1 MIAKTS
7 SGKSFGGLMHYLEE
21 GRSGRERDRVDW
33 TASRNLFGTDDP
45 ALAGQVMEATADQS
59 LRVQKPVYHVSLSFD
74 PTDMV
79 NRERMELVADR
90 LLDRLGLQDH
100 QAMFVAHRDR
110 EHAHVHIVVNRVHPE
125 TGVAWE
131 RWQDHPR
138 IERTLRETERELGL
152 REVPGRLYRAPGHEL
167 PERALDTSG
176 ERHAAERT
184 HEMSFVDKA
193 RQHLPEWRQAQSWED
208 LSERLAKNGFRIEPK
223 GQGIVITDGEQY
235 VRASRVAR
243 DLSVNRL
250 EQKFDAPYP
259 GRALNEPGREIDP
272 AIRGLVRDIR
282 AYDEAARHHNA
293 LGEAEARARDAA
305 EHVHTLER
313 ASRDWRNR
321 ADDVARAFGRVYQA
335 PEDARARLAELE
347 RANGKEAVTRELH
360 DRPEQFGR
368 LRTVDRPG
376 VLGLVRRDDAPARAE
391 ARQLG
396 VAIDDY
402 RKSEQTLR
410 SHLRPGGELTQDRV
424 VTAERAAGIAR
435 DRAEGAVREL
445 HEAGRNL
452 PDRRALQRTIGEL
465 ASTLSAPES
474 RLLRTFVTDAQSRLV
489 TKFKGIVREIALGR
503 DRGLEL

>member
-1 MIAKTS
+1 
-7 SGKSFGGLMHYLEE
+7 
-21 GRSGRERDRVDW
+21 
-33 TASRNLFGTDDP
+33 
-45 ALAGQVMEATADQS
+45 
-59 LRVQKPVYHVSLSFD
+59 VSLSFD

-79 NRERMELVADR
+79 NRDRMELVADR

-100 QAMFVAHRDR
+100 QAIFVAHRDR

-176 ERHAAERT
+176 ERHAADRT
-184 HEMSFVDKA
+184 HEMSFADKA
-193 RQHLPEWRQAQSWED
+193 RQHVPALRQAQSWED
-208 LSERLAKNGFRIEPK
+208 LAERLAEHGLKIEPK
-223 GQGIVITDGEQY
+223 GQGIVITDGEQH

-282 AYDEAARHHNA
+282 AYDEVTHHAKA
-293 LGEAEARARDAA
+293 LGEAETRSREAA
-305 EHVHTLER
+305 EHAHALDQAV
-313 ASRDWRNR
+313 RDWRNR
-321 ADDVARAFGRVYQA
+321 TDDVTRALGRVYQA

-347 RANGKEAVTRELH
+347 RAFGKEAVTRELH

-368 LRTVDRPG
+368 LRTVDHPG
-376 VLGLVRRDDAPARAE
+376 VLGLIRRDDTPARAE
-391 ARQLG
+391 ARNLG

-402 RKSEQTLR
+402 GKSEQALR
-410 SHLRPGGELTQDRV
+410 SHVRSGGELTRDLVDTVQ
-424 VTAERAAGIAR
+424 RAAGIACK
-435 DRAEGAVREL
+435 RAESNVGEL
-445 HEAGRNL
+445 REAGRNP
-452 PDRRALQRTIGEL
+452 PDRRVLQRTIGEL

-474 RLLRTFVTDAQSRLV
+474 RLLRTFVTDAQARLV
-489 TKFKGIVREIALGR
+489 AKFKGIALEIALGR
-503 DRGLEL
+503 DRSLGL

>member
-7 SGKSFGGLMHYLEE
+7 SGKSFGGLMHYLEV

-33 TASRNLFGTDDP
+33 IASRNLCGTDDP
-45 ALAGQVMEATADQS
+45 ELAGYVMEATAEQS

-74 PTDMV
+74 LTDTV
-79 NRERMELVADR
+79 DRGRMELVADR
-90 LLDRLGLQDH
+90 LLDRLGLQEH

-184 HEMSFVDKA
+184 HEMSFADKV
-193 RQHLPEWRQAQSWED
+193 RQHVPELRQAQSWED
-208 LSERLAKNGFRIEPK
+208 LAERLAEHGLEIEPK
-223 GQGIVITDGEQY
+223 GQGIVITDGEQH

-282 AYDEAARHHNA
+282 AYDEVTNYAKA
-293 LGEAEARARDAA
+293 LGEAETRSREAG
-305 EHVHTLER
+305 EHAHALER
-313 ASRDWRNR
+313 AARDSRNR
-321 ADDVARAFGRVYQA
+321 ADDVTRALGRVYQA
-335 PEDARARLAELE
+335 PEDARIRLADLE
-347 RANGKEAVTRELH
+347 RAHGKEAVTRELH

-376 VLGLVRRDDAPARAE
+376 VIGLVRRDDAPARAE
-391 ARQLG
+391 ARNLG

-402 RKSEQTLR
+402 RKSEQSLR
-410 SHLRPGGELTQDRV
+410 SHVRSGGELTRDLV
-424 VTAERAAGIAR
+424 DTAQRAAGIAR
-435 DRAEGAVREL
+435 DRAEGTAREL

-452 PDRRALQRTIGEL
+452 PDRRVLQRTIGEL

-474 RLLRTFVTDAQSRLV
+474 RLLRTFVTDAQARLV
-489 TKFKGIVREIALGR
+489 AKFKGIALEIALGR
-503 DRGLEL
+503 DRGLGL

>member
-1 MIAKTS
+1 
-7 SGKSFGGLMHYLEE
+7 
-21 GRSGRERDRVDW
+21 
-33 TASRNLFGTDDP
+33 
-45 ALAGQVMEATADQS
+45 
-59 LRVQKPVYHVSLSFD
+59 
-74 PTDMV
+74 MV
-79 NRERMELVADR
+79 NRDRMELVADR

-152 REVPGRLYRAPGHEL
+152 REIPGRLYRAPGHEL

-184 HEMSFVDKA
+184 HEMSFADKV
-193 RQHLPEWRQAQSWED
+193 RQHLPELRQAQSWED
-208 LSERLAKNGFRIEPK
+208 LAERLADRGLKIEPK
-223 GQGIVITDGEQY
+223 GQGIVITDGEQH

-250 EQKFDAPYP
+250 EQKFDAPCP
-259 GRALNEPGREIDP
+259 GKALNEPGREIDP

-282 AYDEAARHHNA
+282 AYDEVTHYAKA
-293 LGEAEARARDAA
+293 LGEAEARSREAA
-305 EHVHTLER
+305 DHAYALER
-313 ASRDWRNR
+313 AARDWRNR
-321 ADDVARAFGRVYQA
+321 ADDVTRALGRVYQA

-347 RANGKEAVTRELH
+347 RAHGKEPIARELH

-376 VLGLVRRDDAPARAE
+376 VLGLVRRDDAPARAD
-391 ARQLG
+391 ARNLG

-402 RKSEQTLR
+402 RRSEQSLR
-410 SHLRPGGELTQDRV
+410 SHLRSGGELTRDLV
-424 VTAERAAGIAR
+424 DTAQRAAGIAR
-435 DRAEGAVREL
+435 DRAESRVREL
-445 HEAGRNL
+445 RDAAQNL

-474 RLLRTFVTDAQSRLV
+474 RLLRTFVTDAQARLV
-489 TKFKGIVREIALGR
+489 AKFKGIVREIALGR
-503 DRGLEL
+503 DRSLER